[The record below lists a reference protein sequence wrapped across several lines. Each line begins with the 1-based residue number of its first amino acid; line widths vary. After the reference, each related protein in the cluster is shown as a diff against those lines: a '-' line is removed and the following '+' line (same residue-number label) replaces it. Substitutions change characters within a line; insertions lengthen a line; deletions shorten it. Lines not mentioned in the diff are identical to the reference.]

1 MLYASALAVLAST
14 LLTVGLYFMKR
25 EAERLPSLGGG
36 WRLAAWGAFI
46 RDRWWLCGLL
56 LQIAGYGLYFLSLRA
71 APLSIVHA
79 ALNGGIAL
87 FVVLAVFGLGEEP
100 RPVEWL
106 AVAVITVS
114 LIILSI
120 SLASAPAVS
129 EAEHGTLPFSLA
141 VVALAALALVL
152 DQQPDR
158 TIGLS
163 TASGLVLG
171 LAAVY
176 AKGLANGIGLT
187 ADAAFHL
194 LLTIGANLVGFA
206 MMQAAFQRGRGVVVM
221 PLFATLSNLV
231 PIIGGILVFGE
242 ALPSEEPAAVLRPL
256 AFTLAILGAALLAGF
271 GERARPAL
279 SQPGVTLNA
288 RTGPFDRAQGR
299 LRDDP

>member
-1 MLYASALAVLAST
+1 MLYALALAVLAST

-36 WRLAAWGAFI
+36 WRLAAWWAFV
-46 RDRWWLCGLL
+46 RNSWWLFGLM

-71 APLSIVHA
+71 APLSVVHA
-79 ALNGGIAL
+79 TLNGGIAL
-87 FVVLAVFGLGEEP
+87 FVLLAVFGLGEDP

-106 AVAVITVS
+106 AVVVITVS
-114 LIILSI
+114 LIILSL

-129 EAEHGTLPFSLA
+129 EAEHGTLAFSLA
-141 VVALAALALVL
+141 VLVLAALALAL
-152 DQQPDR
+152 DQQPGR

-187 ADAAFHL
+187 ADAALHL
-194 LLTIGANLVGFA
+194 LLTIGANLLGFA

-221 PLFATLSNLV
+221 PLFAALSNLV

-242 ALPSEEPAAVLRPL
+242 ALPSQEPAAVLRPL
-256 AFTLAILGAALLAGF
+256 AFALAILGAALLAGF
-271 GERARPAL
+271 GARAE
-279 SQPGVTLNA
+279 PGRAVSATNA
-288 RTGPFDRAQGR
+288 S
-299 LRDDP
+299 

>member
-1 MLYASALAVLAST
+1 LLYASVLAVLAST
-14 LLTVGLYFMKR
+14 LLTVGLYFLKR

-36 WRLAAWGAFI
+36 WRLSAWWAFM
-46 RDRWWLCGLL
+46 RNGWWLFGLL
-56 LQIAGYGLYFLSLRA
+56 LQIVGYGLYFLSLRV

-100 RPVEWL
+100 RPIEWL

-129 EAEHGTLPFSLA
+129 EAEHGTLLFSLA
-141 VVALAALALVL
+141 VLALAVLALLL
-152 DQQPDR
+152 DQGPNR
-158 TIGLS
+158 TIGMS

-176 AKGLANGIGLT
+176 AKGLADGIGLT
-187 ADAAFHL
+187 ADAGLHL
-194 LLTIGANLVGFA
+194 LLTIVANLVGFA

-231 PIIGGILVFGE
+231 PIVGGILVFGE
-242 ALPSEEPAAVLRPL
+242 ALPSQEPAAILRPL

-271 GERARPAL
+271 GEHAGQAHA
-279 SQPGVTLNA
+279 VV
-288 RTGPFDRAQGR
+288 RTGELKAP
-299 LRDDP
+299 

>member
-1 MLYASALAVLAST
+1 VLYASALAVFAST

-36 WRLAAWGAFI
+36 WRLAAWWAFF
-46 RDRWWLCGLL
+46 RNGWWLLGLL
-56 LQIAGYGLYFLSLRA
+56 LQIAGYGLYFLSLRV

-87 FVVLAVFGLGEEP
+87 FVLLAVFGLGEDP
-100 RPVEWL
+100 RPVEWF
-106 AVAVITVS
+106 AVVVITVS
-114 LIILSI
+114 LIILSL

-129 EAEHGTLPFSLA
+129 AAEHGTLLFSL
-141 VVALAALALVL
+141 VVLALAALAMAV
-152 DQQPDR
+152 DPQSDR

-163 TASGLVLG
+163 AASGLILG

-187 ADAAFHL
+187 PDAGLHL

-221 PLFATLSNLV
+221 PLMAALSNLV

-256 AFTLAILGAALLAGF
+256 AFTLAIFGAALLAGF
-271 GERARPAL
+271 GEHAGPAL
-279 SQPGVTLNA
+279 SQSGVSVNA
-288 RTGPFDRAQGR
+288 RTGPFDGAQDR
-299 LRDDP
+299 LRDGP

>member
-25 EAERLPSLGGG
+25 EAERLPSLEGG
-36 WRLAAWGAFI
+36 WRLAAWWAVVRNG
-46 RDRWWLCGLL
+46 WWRFGLL
-56 LQIAGYGLYFLSLRA
+56 LQIAGYGLYFLSLRV

-87 FVVLAVFGLGEEP
+87 FVLLAVFGLGEDP

-106 AVAVITVS
+106 AVVLTTVS
-114 LIILSI
+114 LIVLSI

-129 EAEHGTLPFSLA
+129 AAEHGTLLFSLA
-141 VVALAALALVL
+141 VLALAALAMAM
-152 DQQPDR
+152 DPQPGR
-158 TIGLS
+158 AIGLS
-163 TASGLVLG
+163 VASGLVLG

-187 ADAAFHL
+187 SDAALRL
-194 LLTIGANLVGFA
+194 LLTVGANLVGFA

-221 PLFATLSNLV
+221 PLFSALSNLV

-242 ALPSEEPAAVLRPL
+242 TLPSEEPAAVLRPL

-271 GERARPAL
+271 GERTAPA
-279 SQPGVTLNA
+279 QAAVQTEE
-288 RTGPFDRAQGR
+288 
-299 LRDDP
+299 LRSP

>member
-1 MLYASALAVLAST
+1 MLYASGLAVLAST

-36 WRLAAWGAFI
+36 WRLAAWWAFM
-46 RDRWWLCGLL
+46 RDGWWLSGFL
-56 LQIAGYGLYFLSLRA
+56 LQVAGYGLYFLSLRA

-79 ALNGGIAL
+79 VLNGGIAL
-87 FVVLAVFGLGEEP
+87 FVLLAVLGLGEDP
-100 RPVEWL
+100 RPVEWF
-106 AVAVITVS
+106 AVVVIVVS
-114 LIILSI
+114 LIILSL

-129 EAEHGTLPFSLA
+129 AAEHGTLLFSLA
-141 VVALAALALVL
+141 VLTLAALALAL
-152 DQQPDR
+152 DRQPAR

-163 TASGLVLG
+163 IASGLVLG

-176 AKGLANGIGLT
+176 AKGLASGIGVT

-194 LLTIGANLVGFA
+194 LLTVAANLVGFA

-221 PLFATLSNLV
+221 PLLGALSNLV

-242 ALPSEEPAAVLRPL
+242 TLPTQQPAAVLRPL

-271 GERARPAL
+271 GERTGPAL
-279 SQPGVTLNA
+279 LHA
-288 RTGPFDRAQGR
+288 HRRHFHLDAHRGR
-299 LRDDP
+299 H

>member
-1 MLYASALAVLAST
+1 MLYAWALAVLAST

-36 WRLAAWGAFI
+36 WRLAAWGAFL
-46 RDRWWLCGLL
+46 RDRWWLFGLL

-71 APLSIVHA
+71 APLSIVHT

-87 FVVLAVFGLGEEP
+87 FVVLAVLGLGETP

-106 AVAVITVS
+106 AVVVITVS
-114 LIILSI
+114 LIILSL

-129 EAEHGTLPFSLA
+129 QAEHGAPAFSLA
-141 VVALAALALVL
+141 VLALAALAVAV
-152 DQQPDR
+152 DPQPGR

-163 TASGLVLG
+163 AASGLVLG

-176 AKGLANGIGLT
+176 AKGLANDIGLT
-187 ADAAFHL
+187 ADAALHL

-206 MMQAAFQRGRGVVVM
+206 MMQAAFQRSRGVVVV
-221 PLFATLSNLV
+221 PLLAALSNLV
-231 PIIGGILVFGE
+231 PIVGGILVFGE
-242 ALPSEEPAAVLRPL
+242 ALPSQEPAAVLRPL

-271 GERARPAL
+271 GEH
-279 SQPGVTLNA
+279 
-288 RTGPFDRAQGR
+288 TGQGR
-299 LRDDP
+299 AASATTAG